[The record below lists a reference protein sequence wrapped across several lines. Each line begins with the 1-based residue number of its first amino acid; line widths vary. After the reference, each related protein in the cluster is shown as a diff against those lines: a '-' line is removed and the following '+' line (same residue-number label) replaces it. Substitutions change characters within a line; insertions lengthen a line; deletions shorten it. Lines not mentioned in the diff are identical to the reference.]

1 MVKKYEESDEH
12 VHELK
17 KKLDDNQN
25 KIQTLTVQLDNLQ
38 MIIAESH
45 AERMKQKKD

>member
-1 MVKKYEESDEH
+1 MQD
-12 VHELK
+12 LK
-17 KKLDDNQN
+17 KKLDENNN
-25 KIQTLTVQLDNLQ
+25 KIQTLTGQLDNLQ

>member
-1 MVKKYEESDEH
+1 VQD
-12 VHELK
+12 LK
-17 KKLDDNQN
+17 KKLDENNN
-25 KIQTLTVQLDNLQ
+25 KIQTLTGQLDNLQ